1 MQSTSRPVLCLICDI
16 VAIEKAYVLPASAG
30 EETTIP
36 PTRRPT
42 QYGSK
47 YNRAILLDDFSF
59 SSRRG
64 QEWKI
69 VSIDRK
75 AITGGQDGYPH
86 DSPGRMKVM
95 AVSKQ
100 TENGLSDEHTL
111 WINDSARV

>member
-1 MQSTSRPVLCLICDI
+1 M
-16 VAIEKAYVLPASAG
+16 EKAYVLPASAG

-47 YNRAILLDDFSF
+47 YNHALLPEDDFSF
-59 SSRRG
+59 SSRCGR
-64 QEWKI
+64 EWKI

-75 AITGGQDGYPH
+75 AITGGQDGDPH

-100 TENGLSDEHTL
+100 TENGLSGEHTR